1 MRGSDD
7 EMEYVKN
14 VFSDRISKA
23 VISNPK
29 SKTAEYKKIVLTLKK
44 IGGEEKYQIER
55 FTDKQVFHENISL
68 SAAADA
74 AESIMNSGY
83 RQLDAWS
90 ESLSYL
96 IKVSKKGKET
106 LIKKRISDNAKTP
119 KAVGTNNR
127 KKKYILKENE
137 NIPPLIDLGIFTKDG
152 HIVNAMY
159 DKYKQINRFVEL
171 VDDVADTAA
180 GDLKSINIL
189 DFGCGKSYLTF
200 ILYYYLTEIKGI
212 KANIIGLDLKAD
224 VIEKCNRLA
233 EKYGYDGLRFEVGD
247 INGYDSEIKPDMVIT
262 LHACDTATDFA
273 LYNAVKW
280 GAKTIM
286 SVPCCQ
292 HELNSQISA
301 DKFSVLTDYGLIKE
315 RFSALATDAIR
326 GKLLESMGYSVQMLE
341 FVDFEHS
348 PKNLLIRAVK
358 RNVSKEKR
366 ERAKQKAESLMKE
379 FNFSP
384 TLYKLLF
391 GE

>member
-7 EMEYVKN
+7 EMEYVKT

-90 ESLSYL
+90 ESLSYM

-224 VIEKCNRLA
+224 VIEKCNSLA

-301 DKFSVLTDYGLIKE
+301 DKFSALTDYGLIKE

-366 ERAKQKAESLMKE
+366 ERAKQKAETLMKE

-391 GE
+391 SE

>member
-7 EMEYVKN
+7 EMEYVKT

-90 ESLSYL
+90 ESLSYM

-171 VDDVADTAA
+171 IDDVADTAA

-224 VIEKCNRLA
+224 VIEKCNSLA

-301 DKFSVLTDYGLIKE
+301 DKFSALTDYGLIKE

-366 ERAKQKAESLMKE
+366 ERAKQKAETLMKE

-391 GE
+391 SE